1 MTGIAWA
8 RLMRLGM
15 VELGLAPGVFWDLTP
30 AELMLLAG
38 VEAGAAPLRRAGL
51 EALMA
56 LYPDRARDGAGAA
69 QEG

>member
-1 MTGIAWA
+1 
-8 RLMRLGM
+8 M

-38 VEAGAAPLRRAGL
+38 VEADAAPMRRAGL

-56 LYPDRARDGAGAA
+56 LYPDRAAA
-69 QEG
+69 PRQEG

>member
-1 MTGIAWA
+1 MTIAWA

-38 VEAGAAPLRRAGL
+38 VDAGDGPMGRAGL

-56 LYPDRARDGAGAA
+56 LYPDRPAA
-69 QEG
+69 PREED